1 MALVTVSATRLTS
14 TAWRVS
20 WADTVDT
27 YWVYLGGKLLSTQ
40 PDASIDI
47 ETTDGAVPQ
56 VEVATD
62 IDDVPNQ
69 ILYPWRANLAWY
81 TGDTL
86 PANYHTIE
94 LNGTTIDVLVNATK
108 AYTRWQ
114 SDILDDQTSYAYTVD
129 PIGASAISGTSQD
142 FTVTIA
148 RNPDDPNVTYAYD
161 SGSGEVTISGS

>member
-1 MALVTVSATRLTS
+1 MALVTVSATRLTI
-14 TAWRVS
+14 TAWRFT

-27 YWVYLGGKLLSTQ
+27 YWVYLGGKLISTQ
-40 PDASIDI
+40 ADATIDI

-56 VEVATD
+56 IEVATD
-62 IDDVPNQ
+62 IDDEPNQ
-69 ILYPWRANLAWY
+69 IIYPWRANLAWY

-86 PANYHTIE
+86 PASYHTITLDGSIVE
-94 LNGTTIDVLVNATK
+94 VLLNAAN

-114 SDILDDQTSYAYTVD
+114 SPILADQASYTYTIAPIDAY
-129 PIGASAISGTSQD
+129 AITGTSQD

-161 SGSGEVTISGS
+161 SGTGEVTISGS